1 MTLSRAQRI
10 LAAIC
15 FILLAGCAALG
26 YLYLSAQSQ
35 KAELNAN
42 LATLQATV
50 DKLNA
55 SLESPNASDPLL
67 RSPAFPRDPPDL
79 DLVSAVLASAAESGV
94 STGPVQTIPGG
105 SEQIGASTYRT
116 TELNLTVAGTLP
128 QILNFFDRME
138 HAGIRTLVF
147 DNIHLDSANGQWTA
161 QMQIVAYAQH
171 Q

>member
-1 MTLSRAQRI
+1 MTFSRAQRI

-15 FILLAGCAALG
+15 FVLLAGCAALG
-26 YLYLSAQSQ
+26 YLYVVSQSQ
-35 KAELNAN
+35 KAQLDAN
-42 LATLQATV
+42 LATLQTTV

-79 DLVSAVLASAAESGV
+79 DLASAVLTSAAQSGV
-94 STGPVQTIPGG
+94 STGPVQTMQGG
-105 SEQIGASTYRT
+105 SEQIGSSTYRA
-116 TELNLTVAGTLP
+116 TEMNLTIAGTLP

-147 DNIHLDSANGQWTA
+147 DNIRLDSANGQWTA
-161 QMQIVAYAQH
+161 QMKIVAYAQH